1 MPARTESLSHEPI
14 REVRKE
20 VIGEVVM
27 VANWKAFMREEVLRA
42 YDHWE
47 MVTPLFHILP
57 CDLNQRAA
65 TVAASFM
72 RWIGTNCGRSFL
84 DQGQKMM
91 GAHKGDGYLLAWTL
105 ENQRKSG
112 ARTIDYVLSPASNF
126 AVMSPCWY
134 TGLKE
139 KPMITDTDCEVIEA
153 IACWLGSP
161 DGQHYLATSEK
172 QIQQVLAFERQQLSE
187 SRMVAPAH

>member
-1 MPARTESLSHEPI
+1 MPARAKSLSHEPI
-14 REVRKE
+14 REARKD

-27 VANWKAFMREEVLRA
+27 IANWKTFMSEEVLRA

-47 MVTPLFHILP
+47 MVPPLFHILP

-65 TVAASFM
+65 TVAASFI

-91 GAHKGDGYLLAWTL
+91 GAHRENGYLLAWTL

-112 ARTIDYVLSPASNF
+112 ARTIDYVLSPATNY
-126 AVMSPCWY
+126 APTSPCWSS
-134 TGLKE
+134 GLKE
-139 KPMITDTDCEVIEA
+139 KPFITDTDCEVIES

-161 DGQHYLATSEK
+161 DGQHYLATSESH
-172 QIQQVLAFERQQLSE
+172 IQQALAFERQQQRE
-187 SRMVAPAH
+187 SRMLATAK